1 MILDAFLL
9 LRYKLLYVLKNDARD
24 DLEHYLVRTGPGIS
38 GTEPADPIKVPVTRS

>member
-9 LRYKLLYVLKNDARD
+9 FRYRFLYVLKNDARD

-38 GTEPADPIKVPVTRS
+38 GTEPADLTNVPVTRS